1 MKNDQAVL
9 SILRDK
15 IISGEFP
22 AGERLVEIPTAEL
35 LGVSRTP
42 IRIAFRALAQEG
54 LLVKMPNRGYQVREV
69 SLIEIHDSVEVRGV
83 LEGLAARQ
91 AAEKG
96 LSDEDA
102 SEFQVCLAQ
111 GDKIFV
117 GGKLD
122 EEDIKSY
129 TEVNKTFHA
138 LVIAV
143 SGNKAIQPA
152 LQLNEHLPLAS
163 VNSIVFNPQALTR
176 EYNRLHYAHLQ
187 HHAVFDAI
195 QKGQGARAE
204 ALMKEHAQAALSHQ
218 HLFNDPD
225 NFVVIR

>member
-22 AGERLVEIPTAEL
+22 AGKRLVEIPTAEL

-54 LLVKMPNRGYQVREV
+54 LLVKMPNRGYQIREV
-69 SLIEIHDSVEVRGV
+69 SLVDINDSVEVRGV

-96 LSDEDA
+96 LSEALILKFKD
-102 SEFQVCLAQ
+102 CLAQ
-111 GDKIFV
+111 GDEIFV
-117 GGKLD
+117 DGGVD
-122 EEDIKSY
+122 ENDVKSY
-129 TEVNKTFHA
+129 IEVNKAFHA
-138 LVIAV
+138 LVIAA
-143 SGNKAIQPA
+143 SDNQAIQPA

-163 VNSIVFNPQALTR
+163 VNALIFNPQALIR
-176 EYNRLHYAHLQ
+176 EFNRLNYAHLQ
-187 HHAVFDAI
+187 HHAVFEAI

-204 ALMKEHAQAALSHQ
+204 ALMKEHAQAALSHID
-218 HLFNDPD
+218 LFADMNQ
-225 NFVVIR
+225 VKVIR

>member
-1 MKNDQAVL
+1 MKSDQAVL

-22 AGERLVEIPTAEL
+22 AGKRLVEIPTAEL

-54 LLVKMPNRGYQVREV
+54 LLVKMPNRGYQIREV
-69 SLIEIHDSVEVRGV
+69 SLVEINDSVEVRGV

-96 LSDEDA
+96 LSEDVILQFKA
-102 SEFQVCLAQ
+102 CLAQ
-111 GDKIFV
+111 GDDIFINGRV
-117 GGKLD
+117 D
-122 EEDIKSY
+122 ENDVKTYI
-129 TEVNKTFHA
+129 EVNKKFHT
-138 LVIAV
+138 LVITA
-143 SGNKAIQPA
+143 SENKAIQPA

-163 VNSIVFNPQALTR
+163 VNALIFNPHALTR

-187 HHAVFDAI
+187 HHAVFEAI
-195 QKGQGARAE
+195 HKGQGARAE
-204 ALMKEHAQAALSHQ
+204 ALMKEHAQAALSHID
-218 HLFNDPD
+218 LFDDINK
-225 NFVVIR
+225 VKVIR